1 MTRPTSNEL
10 ERFLAAQASDEA
22 GYESAMDELRQG
34 AKVGHWI
41 WYILPQLRRL
51 GRSETARYYGLED
64 VEEAVAYLRHPTLA
78 PRYAATVAVIHD
90 QLCGKRVAPLVLMG
104 SEIDLL
110 KLRSSLELFVDAAAD
125 GPTGMKFVGQA
136 REILEVLREGVP

>member
-1 MTRPTSNEL
+1 MTIPTSKGL
-10 ERFLAAQASDEA
+10 ERFVAAQDSMES
-22 GYESAMDELRQG
+22 GYESAMNELRHG

-41 WYILPQLRRL
+41 WFILPQLRSL

-90 QLCGKRVAPLVLMG
+90 QLLVHRVDPLKLMG
-104 SEIDLL
+104 SEVDLL
-110 KLRSSLELFVDAAAD
+110 KLRSSLELFVQAAAAA
-125 GPTGMKFVGQA
+125 PAAPAFVGQS
-136 REILEVLREGVP
+136 RELLAVIPEAGQ